1 MTHKRP
7 GTILAAEAKT
17 LRHVAASRW
26 HVWGWRGPVNVQ
38 RGRLVRNRSKGFQ
51 MEASTPP
58 EKSTQHQTQP
68 ASPEPAESI
77 GPLVFVPH
85 PEYPYPFNVEQ
96 PPRFWMEETTGALH
110 DAVDTYMSGEQLSSE
125 QLDLIKIYLRQYIER
140 AVLAGDANRKQL
152 LQKVDRL
159 RTTADVE
166 AFADELSEY
175 GAEVF

>member
-1 MTHKRP
+1 
-7 GTILAAEAKT
+7 
-17 LRHVAASRW
+17 
-26 HVWGWRGPVNVQ
+26 
-38 RGRLVRNRSKGFQ
+38 
-51 MEASTPP
+51 MEANRPTKQNAQQQSPATPQDAV
-58 EKSTQHQTQP
+58 ET
-68 ASPEPAESI
+68 I
-77 GPLVFVPH
+77 GPLVFVPNR
-85 PEYPYPFNVEQ
+85 EYPYPFDVEQ

-140 AVLAGDANRKQL
+140 AVLAGDANRKLL
-152 LQKVDRL
+152 LQKVDKL